1 MTLVAPAPYDRA
13 RRGAVLDLLERVW
26 GERPD
31 EAEFAW
37 WLEQAPAGEALL
49 SLAEDGGQVVGVAA
63 MSLLRC
69 RVGGSEELV
78 PMPLQVATDP
88 GYRGRGIFTALERAN
103 EDAAAARGCRAGVTF
118 PNAASRPIFLERL
131 GWAELWRGRLWAR
144 PPVPALPV
152 GRLRLERLDRIPPEA
167 GELDADGNVNGQIL
181 DAELLTWRYLRSP
194 RAYRVTG
201 AFEGDRLCGLLAVRP
216 RRGRAA
222 VVGHALGEVG
232 QLLRATASAR
242 PAIALVPRAQRRAF
256 TGAGFVP
263 TPKTVS
269 VLGKRLR
276 ADGALAGA
284 WRFQLGDF
292 DVF

>member
-1 MTLVAPAPYDRA
+1 MTLAPPARYDRTK
-13 RRGAVLDLLERVW
+13 RGAVLDLLERVW

-49 SLAEDGGQVVGVAA
+49 SLAEDGDLVVGVAA

-69 RVGGSEELV
+69 RVDGSEQLV

-88 GYRGRGIFTALERAN
+88 AYRGRGIFTALERAN
-103 EDAAAARGCRAGVTF
+103 EEAAAARGCEVGVTF
-118 PNAASRPIFLERL
+118 PNAASRPVFLERL
-131 GWAELWRGRLWAR
+131 GWEELWRGRLWVR
-144 PPVPALPV
+144 PPAPGLPV

-167 GELDADGNVNGQIL
+167 GELDPGGNGQIV
-181 DAELLTWRYLRSP
+181 DAELLAWRYLRSP
-194 RAYRVTG
+194 RVYRVTG
-201 AFEGDRLCGLLAVRP
+201 AFDGERLCGLLAVRP
-216 RRGRAA
+216 RRGRLA
-222 VVGHALGEVG
+222 VVGHVLGEAG

-256 TGAGFVP
+256 AGAGFVP

-276 ADGALAGA
+276 AEGALTGP